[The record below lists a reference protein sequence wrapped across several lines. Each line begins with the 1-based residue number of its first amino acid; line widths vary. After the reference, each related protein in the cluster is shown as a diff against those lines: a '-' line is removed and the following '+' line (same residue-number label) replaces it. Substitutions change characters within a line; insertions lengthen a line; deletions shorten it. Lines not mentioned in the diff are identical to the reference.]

1 MSFQLH
7 RNGQYLP
14 CDLNKLRDMAR
25 KGDLAQDEY
34 VYDERVRTWV
44 GAAQIDEMK
53 DAWNI
58 GENEATV
65 AMELSPEMLAM
76 FDQQDGAAKVV
87 QAASAAAKAPEPQ
100 RQSAP
105 VPRAPEPAPRL
116 PEPAPRLPEP
126 APRAPESRPPQ
137 QDAPPPRSDPPR
149 PEPARSFGGGGGGGG
164 GRKSNRAHGSVE
176 DPVLTTAKNVICFI
190 FAILW
195 VMKRYD
201 EVNAFFG
208 EKRLTWW
215 FLLIPILNLITM
227 WKFFKSVNE
236 MAQLVGANV
245 PDRAVV
251 YLVGQFCTG
260 GILTF
265 YLMQTDLNAIWEHM
279 GAKKT

>member
-7 RNGQYLP
+7 RDGQYIP

-25 KGDLAQDEY
+25 KGELAQDEY

-76 FDQQDGAAKVV
+76 FDAADAKA
-87 QAASAAAKAPEPQ
+87 QPAAKAVELVRQEPA

-105 VPRAPEPAPRL
+105 APRV
-116 PEPAPRLPEP
+116 PD
-126 APRAPESRPPQ
+126 PPQ
-137 QDAPPPRSDPPR
+137 RREEAPPPRQMREDTPAPRNDPPR
-149 PEPARSFGGGGGGGG
+149 NDPPRSEPPRQSGGGGGGA
-164 GRKSNRAHGSVE
+164 GRKSNRPPGEVL
-176 DPVLTTAKNVICFI
+176 DPVMTTVKNAVCFVL
-190 FAILW
+190 AILW
-195 VMKRYD
+195 IIKRYD

-208 EKRLTWW
+208 EKRITWW
-215 FLLIPILNLITM
+215 HLLIPIYGLIVM
-227 WKFFKSVNE
+227 WKFFNSISE

-245 PDRAVV
+245 PNRAVL

-260 GILTF
+260 GLLTF
-265 YLMQTDLNAIWEHM
+265 YLIQTDLNAVWEAM
-279 GAKKT
+279 GAKKA

>member
-7 RNGQYLP
+7 RNGQYIP

-44 GAAQIDEMK
+44 GASQIDEMK

-76 FDQQDGAAKVV
+76 FEQQDAAP
-87 QAASAAAKAPEPQ
+87 QAAAPAPVPAPKAPEPQ

-105 VPRAPEPAPRL
+105 VPRAPEPKLAPVR
-116 PEPAPRLPEP
+116 EE
-126 APRAPESRPPQ
+126 
-137 QDAPPPRSDPPR
+137 APPPRSEPPRNDPPR
-149 PEPARSFGGGGGGGG
+149 SSGGGGGFGG
-164 GRKSNRAHGSVE
+164 GRRSNRQHGTIE
-176 DPVLTTAKNVICFI
+176 DPVMTTIKNAVCFI
-190 FAILW
+190 LAILW
-195 VMKRYD
+195 LIKRYD

-208 EKRLTWW
+208 EKRFTWW
-215 FLLIPILNLITM
+215 HLLIPIYGLIVM
-227 WKFFKSVNE
+227 WKFFNAIGE

-245 PDRAVV
+245 PNRAVV

-260 GILTF
+260 GLLTF
-265 YLMQTDLNAIWEHM
+265 YLLQTDLNAIWEHM
-279 GAKKT
+279 GAKKA